1 MMERVDFF
9 RSWSELHG
17 GATVKGIVK
26 WWLNIAYSISLL
38 LQKMRFTPNTLTYLG
53 VLLGVALLVVT
64 SFDGGGNSLQLLLAL
79 ILLTLSLIA
88 DGVDGSL
95 ALLTSRASRY
105 GAALDSIADRLV
117 EFLWAMVFLNLGADL
132 GVVLAAFLM
141 AQIQEYIRARLGGL
155 GIREVGI
162 VTPSERPVR
171 AIFLAIA
178 IGVALVFSISAQ
190 DEIVSFSGEDFI
202 SLVAGIWLLVQSI
215 ALVMLSRWATRVA
228 RR

>member
-1 MMERVDFF
+1 MERVDFF
-9 RSWSELHG
+9 RAWSELHG
-17 GATVKGIVK
+17 GAAVKGIVK
-26 WWLNIAYSISLL
+26 WWLNIAYVIS
-38 LQKMRFTPNTLTYLG
+38 RFLHKIRVTPNALTYFG
-53 VLLGVALLVVT
+53 VLLGLALLAAT
-64 SFDGGGNSLQLLLAL
+64 SFDRAENTGQLLLAL
-79 ILLTLSLIA
+79 TLLILSLIA

-95 ALLTSRASRY
+95 ALLTSRTSRY

-178 IGVALVFSISAQ
+178 IGIALVFSIS
-190 DEIVSFSGEDFI
+190 DRSEIVSFSGEELV
-202 SLVAGIWLLVQSI
+202 SLVAGIWLLMQAI
-215 ALVMLSRWATRVA
+215 ALVMLSRWAIRVA
-228 RR
+228 RS